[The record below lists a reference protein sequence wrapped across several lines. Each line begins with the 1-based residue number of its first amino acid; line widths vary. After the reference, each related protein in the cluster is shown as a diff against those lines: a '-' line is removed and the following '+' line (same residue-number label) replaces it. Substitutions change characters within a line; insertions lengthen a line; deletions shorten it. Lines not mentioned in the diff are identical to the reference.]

1 MARRVLILYWHPS
14 GLPTRAA
21 TMLVQALTLRV
32 EINAVVPKPESSTML
47 PVAAGIETAEP
58 FPGS

>member
-1 MARRVLILYWHPS
+1 
-14 GLPTRAA
+14 
-21 TMLVQALTLRV
+21 MLVQALTLRV